1 MNEAGESCFPS
12 IKLLCEETGLSNRAV
27 ITHLH
32 NATEL
37 GWITVGLHGYAGQR
51 WASHEYRPAWP
62 HHLRSAATE
71 LEKAVNVVHDLN
83 KKAVNVIQKVVN
95 VIPKGSEPS
104 DIKAVNEV
112 HTSTPVST
120 LISNPKSNPH
130 TEEQLSCVSQISK
143 AAAAG
148 SCCRSLIQRGI
159 QGCNPSHPTL
169 LVLIQSGATEDEF
182 RQAAKTAIEKGKP
195 NFSYVV
201 GIVKRQREEAAK
213 LVLHQGRMPTK
224 QDLLDH
230 ENKESTLRAKA
241 RLFGSPTEKDVTN
254 ETTRL

>member
-1 MNEAGESCFPS
+1 
-12 IKLLCEETGLSNRAV
+12 
-27 ITHLH
+27 
-32 NATEL
+32 
-37 GWITVGLHGYAGQR
+37 
-51 WASHEYRPAWP
+51 
-62 HHLRSAATE
+62 
-71 LEKAVNVVHDLN
+71 
-83 KKAVNVIQKVVN
+83 
-95 VIPKGSEPS
+95 
-104 DIKAVNEV
+104 
-112 HTSTPVST
+112 
-120 LISNPKSNPH
+120 
-130 TEEQLSCVSQISK
+130 
-143 AAAAG
+143 
-148 SCCRSLIQRGI
+148 
-159 QGCNPSHPTL
+159 L